1 MISDTC
7 CSIPV
12 HKAHT
17 ALDGVCC
24 CGTVAF
30 QKMPKIQETFVDFF
44 ERNAEL
50 PLRPSRT
57 YLKVRKSKLGM
68 RDWLVLKKDD
78 TGTQVVA
85 RFDEHGCALRFA
97 VNYAQWGGPRV

>member
-24 CGTVAF
+24 CGAVTF
-30 QKMPKIQETFVDFF
+30 QKMPKIKDKFMDF
-44 ERNAEL
+44 ERNC
-50 PLRPSRT
+50 RPYRRT
-57 YLKVRKSKLGM
+57 YLKVRKSSLGM